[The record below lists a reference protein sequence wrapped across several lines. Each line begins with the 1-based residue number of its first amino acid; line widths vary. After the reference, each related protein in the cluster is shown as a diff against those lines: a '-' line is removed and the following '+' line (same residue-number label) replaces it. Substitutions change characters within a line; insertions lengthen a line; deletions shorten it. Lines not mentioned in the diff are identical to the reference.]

1 MQRRAASAY
10 VLLFLVLAAGSYAV
24 IATAQPPEESMNAN
38 DAAYT
43 LSQGDTLTINGRTYD
58 VQSAADGTATMAWT
72 NESATYTEV
81 WGSGDDQTSS
91 LVNASITAVDGGY
104 DVSFPTAATGNYT
117 PPSGLNAT
125 NVSFNDTRAL
135 ITLSDDSTATFE
147 APSEGPI
154 VGASVADNGS
164 RVAVRYFEVPVVSYD
179 VMFPEDANGT
189 VLLRQQLPEDLE
201 TIERNGST
209 YVVLQQDGDEVLRL
223 IEEYQALDRVTVTG
237 SDTLQY
243 RGNATSVSV
252 GEASATLSWQA
263 PRVNTVEAGQAAN
276 VTLNGQQFFGYFTAS
291 SEISLFENP
300 SGWEAYQGEV
310 ADTQYFNER
319 INGFWGVIIMSI
331 IAGVFISAL
340 AYLPRK
346 DT

>member
-10 VLLFLVLAAGSYAV
+10 VILFLVLAAGAYAV
-24 IATAQPPEESMNAN
+24 IATAQPPEETMNAD
-38 DAAYT
+38 DAVHT
-43 LSQGDTLTINGRTYD
+43 LSQGDSLTVNGRTYD

-81 WGSGDDQTSS
+81 WGSGGEQTST
-91 LVNASITAVDGGY
+91 LTNASITPVDGGY
-104 DVSFPTAATGNYT
+104 DVSFPTAATANYT

-125 NVSFNDTRAL
+125 NVSFNESQAL
-135 ITLSDDSTATFE
+135 ITLSDNSTATFA
-147 APSEGPI
+147 APSDGPI

-164 RVAVRYFEVPVVSYD
+164 RVAVQYFEVPVVTYD
-179 VMFPEDANGT
+179 VLFPEDASGE
-189 VLLRQQLPEDLE
+189 VLLRQELPEDLE
-201 TIERNGST
+201 TLERNGST
-209 YVVLQQDGDEVLRL
+209 YVVLQEDGQEVLRL
-223 IEEYQALDRVTVTG
+223 LEEYEPLDRVTVTG
-237 SDTLQY
+237 DDSLQY

-252 GEASATLSWQA
+252 GNTTATLSWQA

-276 VTLNGQQFFGYFTAS
+276 VTLNGRQFFGYFTSS

-310 ADTQYFNER
+310 ADTKYFNER

-331 IAGVFISAL
+331 VAAVFISGL